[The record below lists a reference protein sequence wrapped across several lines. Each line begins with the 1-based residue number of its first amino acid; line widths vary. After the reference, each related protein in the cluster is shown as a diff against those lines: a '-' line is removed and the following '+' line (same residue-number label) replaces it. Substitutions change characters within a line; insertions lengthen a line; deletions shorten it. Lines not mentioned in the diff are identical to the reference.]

1 MDGLNLKSFC
11 NFKATQVKQKN
22 VKTFFLINLK
32 VLTLTYLNLSNVHIF
47 KRTYMLKYLHALVL
61 T

>member
-32 VLTLTYLNLSNVHIF
+32 VLTLTYLNLSNVHII
-47 KRTYMLKYLHALVL
+47 KRTYML
-61 T
+61 